1 MSRVVT
7 FAMAVAASIKADVP
21 SVTEATWQLGRF
33 NLDDLA
39 RVTGRGAFVVVGILS
54 AHIDRGADSSPSAL
68 TRVAAFVVTKGKKAE
83 REHQAWSIGEAIA
96 VLADSKA
103 QFWGLQGLGVPMKVR
118 LEPLTSVLSDDK
130 GVSLLAVQWEQK
142 LHRIGEGVFDADPE
156 APAQLFIFDEEQD
169 GGDDAPG
176 P

>member
-7 FAMAVAASIKADVP
+7 FATAVAATIKTGVP

-39 RVTGRGAFVVVGILS
+39 RVTGRGAFVVVGVLG
-54 AHIDRGADSSPSAL
+54 ANVDRGSDSAPSAL
-68 TRVAAFVVTKGKKAE
+68 ARVAAFVVTKGKKAE

-96 VLADSKA
+96 VLADGKA

-118 LEPLTSVLSDDK
+118 LEPLTSALSDDK
-130 GVSLLAVQWEQK
+130 GVALLAVQWEQK
-142 LHRIGEGVFDADPE
+142 LHRIGEGVFDNDPE
-156 APAQLFIFDEEQD
+156 PPTQLFIFGEEQN